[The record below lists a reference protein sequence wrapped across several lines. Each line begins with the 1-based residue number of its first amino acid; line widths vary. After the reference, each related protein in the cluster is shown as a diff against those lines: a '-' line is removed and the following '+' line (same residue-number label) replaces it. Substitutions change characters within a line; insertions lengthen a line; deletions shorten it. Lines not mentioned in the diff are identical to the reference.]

1 MSNIP
6 LLDAKRREPGMR
18 LIKKIVLISLGS
30 LCLALGIIGVVVPV
44 LPTTPL
50 VLLAA
55 FLYSRSSNRLN
66 SWLARTSIYQ
76 AYVEPFKRGGGISKE
91 HKLRI
96 IAISYAVMGIS
107 ALIVQNWIVWIIL
120 AAVALFLFILMAVK
134 IPTISKQEEEHYG
147 FTVDSLQET
156 SLS

>member
-1 MSNIP
+1 
-6 LLDAKRREPGMR
+6 MR

-76 AYVEPFKRGGGISKE
+76 AYVEPFKSSGGISQE
-91 HKLRI
+91 HKMRI
-96 IAISYAVMGIS
+96 IAISYAVMGIR
-107 ALIVQNWIVWIIL
+107 ALIVQNRIV
-120 AAVALFLFILMAVK
+120 
-134 IPTISKQEEEHYG
+134 
-147 FTVDSLQET
+147 
-156 SLS
+156 